1 VIVVDVGWLK
11 SPKVAHQDLRD
22 GTDGSP
28 AGAQTV
34 LSSRQCQNREKFGMV
49 KMGKMESGTNLAL
62 QVSASNL
69 AVFMSPKGEI

>member
-1 VIVVDVGWLK
+1 
-11 SPKVAHQDLRD
+11 
-22 GTDGSP
+22 
-28 AGAQTV
+28 

-69 AVFMSPKGEI
+69 AVFMSPNGEI